1 VQIKLVKQN
10 NQETDASTAVGG
22 SWENDASQAI
32 TNG

>member
-1 VQIKLVKQN
+1 MQIKLVKQN
-10 NQETDASTAVGG
+10 NQETDTSTAVGG